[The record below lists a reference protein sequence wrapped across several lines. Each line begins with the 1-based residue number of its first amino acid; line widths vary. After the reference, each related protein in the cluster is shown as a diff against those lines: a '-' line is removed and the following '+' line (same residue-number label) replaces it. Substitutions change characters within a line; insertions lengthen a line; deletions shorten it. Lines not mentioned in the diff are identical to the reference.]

1 MQQTNKNKKAWK
13 LFCFL
18 LIVGMCQ
25 ACAPNRLTSSW
36 TDASFNG
43 PVKGT
48 ILVIGAF
55 KDPIAQ
61 KIFEDSFVA
70 SLKKNGA
77 NAIPSYK
84 YGLGSTKPSKEEL
97 RQIVKKSGASA
108 FLITHVLS
116 DIKSTEKFLTRH
128 QVEAGYM
135 YWDATDDYHENIV
148 FERVV
153 PGDVVTRDV
162 EKMQASLFESESG
175 KHIWSAW
182 SESINFEDLLRKE
195 DEQLEQLFIKD
206 LQQQKIL

>member
-1 MQQTNKNKKAWK
+1 MQQTKTNKLAWK

-18 LIVGMCQ
+18 LVVGMCQ
-25 ACAPNRLTSSW
+25 ACAQNRITSSW
-36 TDASFNG
+36 TNPSFNG

-55 KDPIAQ
+55 KDPIAH

-70 SLKKNGA
+70 SLEKNGISA
-77 NAIPSYK
+77 VPSYK

-97 RQIVKKSGASA
+97 RKIVKKSGASS

-116 DIKSTEKFLTRH
+116 DKKSTEVFLTKH
-128 QVEAGYM
+128 QVEAAYM
-135 YWDATDDYHENIV
+135 YWDASDSYHEDIE

-153 PGDVVTRDV
+153 PGDRVTREVD
-162 EKMQASLFESESG
+162 KMQASLFDSESG

-182 SESINFEDLLRKE
+182 SESINFEDLVRKE
-195 DEQLEQLFIKD
+195 DDQLERLFIKD
-206 LQQQKIL
+206 MQLHKII